1 MNCPFCGVVT
11 DVPHE
16 TQGACIDA
24 LHAEIGR
31 VRSLLQHTELSSV
44 PRAPVASQED
54 PDFVPPHA

>member
-1 MNCPFCGVVT
+1 MTCPFCGVVT

-31 VRSLLQHTELSSV
+31 VRSLLQRTETSAL
-44 PRAPVASQED
+44 PRASGRPEED
-54 PDFVPPHA
+54 PDFIPPNA